1 MKTKS
6 SSIYNNPYF
15 LMAILLILWGSF
27 AAVSKLVLNNID
39 SFQSQ
44 FYIFG
49 IALIAMTIILV
60 FTGKIRMLRNISIKD
75 YGKLVLYSI
84 PSFTY
89 YFFYM
94 MALQLIPAVE
104 ASMLNYLFPVMI
116 LIFSVPINGEKLD
129 KSKITSIL
137 IGLLGMVIILTN
149 GSIQNI
155 KMTNLK
161 GDLLAIGGA
170 VSWGIFSNLGKKNKV
185 DTLISNYIIVAMN
198 FIFSCISM
206 NIFSH
211 FIVPDFPSLMGLS
224 WLGLSSIVIS
234 YYVWFKALKIAPS
247 SLIASLSFITPF
259 VTLVFIMIF
268 LGEKIT
274 VIQIVGLLIILLG
287 TGVQSMG
294 SFLKKKKVA
303 PIAVIN
309 AREEFRQ

>member
-149 GSIQNI
+149 GSIQN
-155 KMTNLK
+155 
-161 GDLLAIGGA
+161 
-170 VSWGIFSNLGKKNKV
+170 
-185 DTLISNYIIVAMN
+185 
-198 FIFSCISM
+198 
-206 NIFSH
+206 
-211 FIVPDFPSLMGLS
+211 
-224 WLGLSSIVIS
+224 
-234 YYVWFKALKIAPS
+234 
-247 SLIASLSFITPF
+247 
-259 VTLVFIMIF
+259 VTY
-268 LGEKIT
+268 
-274 VIQIVGLLIILLG
+274 
-287 TGVQSMG
+287 
-294 SFLKKKKVA
+294 
-303 PIAVIN
+303 
-309 AREEFRQ
+309 